1 MLGEDL
7 EEIHL
12 PILAYPICG
21 LQLQFSVNVP
31 SSRRLPRT
39 SARSDRFCLKT
50 SYIGIL
56 YKS

>member
-1 MLGEDL
+1 MLGEDI
-7 EEIHL
+7 EEIHPL
-12 PILAYPICG
+12 SRPIQIRG

-31 SSRRLPRT
+31 SPRRLPRT
-39 SARSDRFCLKT
+39 STRSAFFCLET